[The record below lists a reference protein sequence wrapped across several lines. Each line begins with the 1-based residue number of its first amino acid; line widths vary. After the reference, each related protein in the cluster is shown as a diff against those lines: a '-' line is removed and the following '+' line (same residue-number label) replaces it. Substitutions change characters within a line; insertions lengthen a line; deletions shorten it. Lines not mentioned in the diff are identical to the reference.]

1 MSGEFDSQQVITE
14 LLPTL
19 HADTRAHL
27 YFWSEADLIQWC
39 DEALKRL
46 ADEAMVFVE
55 RDTSQTTAGGTAI
68 YPLPSRQLAT
78 IHISAGTS
86 SLRPATAIE
95 LEARDPAYATAPGT
109 PDHWY
114 QDTIGLD
121 SVGLAPVPTTAVALP
136 LICVVYPLDLDVAK
150 VNTLVQAPA
159 PLKGYLAFAVIARA
173 YGRESETE
181 QPDLAQ
187 HATARLKLY
196 EAALVKYFGPGL

>member
-19 HADTRAHL
+19 HSDTRAHL
-27 YFWSEADLIQWC
+27 NWWTEGDLIQWM

-46 ADEAMVFVE
+46 ASEAAIFIE
-55 RDTSQTTAGGTAI
+55 RDTSQTTAGGTAT

-78 IHISAGTS
+78 LHISAGTS
-86 SLRPATAIE
+86 PLRPATAIE
-95 LEARDPAYATAPGT
+95 LEARDPAYRTTAGT

-114 QDTIGLD
+114 QDTIGLE
-121 SVGLAPVPTTAVALP
+121 SVGLAPVPSAAVALP
-136 LICVVYPLDLDVAK
+136 MVCSVFPLELDAAK
-150 VNTLVQAPA
+150 ANTLVQAPA
-159 PLKGYLAFAVIARA
+159 PVKGYLAMAVIARA

-187 HATARLKLY
+187 HAVSRMKLY
-196 EAALVKYFGPGL
+196 EAAFQKYYGEGL